1 MVDSPEKETPK
12 KVIEEQE
19 NIIIVIL
26 KKLLGINYL
35 TYGGKKNI
43 LK

>member
-1 MVDSPEKETPK
+1 MVDSTETEEKKEA
-12 KVIEEQE
+12 VEEQE

-26 KKLLGINYL
+26 KKLLEINYF
-35 TYGGKKNI
+35 TYGGKKEI

>member
-1 MVDSPEKETPK
+1 MVDSREREEKTEA
-12 KVIEEQE
+12 VEEQE

-26 KKLLGINYL
+26 KKLLEINYF
-35 TYGGKKNI
+35 TYGGKKEI